1 MKTAKLAARNVPP
14 NSSAEIIVGPFAW
27 APLRGKGNRMLM
39 VVSALG
45 DSSNIDNL
53 HSSIPAPNARFVPH
67 DNNIGQRD
75 VAARKQ
81 PHRQPRQRRGRR

>member
-1 MKTAKLAARNVPP
+1 
-14 NSSAEIIVGPFAW
+14 
-27 APLRGKGNRMLM
+27 MLM

-53 HSSIPAPNARFVPH
+53 HSRIPMPNSRLVPH

-75 VAARKQ
+75 VAIAKKA
-81 PHRQPRQRRGRR
+81 PQRRARR

>member
-1 MKTAKLAARNVPP
+1 M
-14 NSSAEIIVGPFAW
+14 I
-27 APLRGKGNRMLM
+27 M

-53 HSSIPAPNARFVPH
+53 HSSIPAPNARLVPH

-75 VAARKQ
+75 VSARKRPRKHPRKQ
-81 PHRQPRQRRGRR
+81 TRRPPRQRRGRR